1 MRDKI
6 ISFNNNAAVVFVVVL
21 PLLAAWL
28 AGPGG
33 IVIQAIAAAGAFML
47 ACVLTGVWFVLVGI
61 YDELKYANAAARAKV
76 AVTVDALLA
85 GGQKYTADRRGAAD
99 LTSDVEHAL
108 NRKIPRSKYDR

>member
-6 ISFNNNAAVVFVVVL
+6 ISFNNNAAIVFVVVL

-76 AVTVDALLA
+76 EVTKLAVYLEEDM
-85 GGQKYTADRRGAAD
+85 DRAIKRNAPRG
-99 LTSDVEHAL
+99 
-108 NRKIPRSKYDR
+108 KYDQ